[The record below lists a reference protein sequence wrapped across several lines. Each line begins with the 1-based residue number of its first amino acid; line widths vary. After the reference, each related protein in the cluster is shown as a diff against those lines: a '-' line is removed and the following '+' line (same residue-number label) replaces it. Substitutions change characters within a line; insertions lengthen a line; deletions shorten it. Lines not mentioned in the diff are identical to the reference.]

1 MKDKKNNKDTNEEE
15 LLEKEDDLEQEEI
28 MESDL
33 KLKLQKSEEELNSVK
48 SQLTRLQADFV
59 NFRKRSEKEKQDT
72 ISYALEGFICSILPI
87 LDNFKIAMNS
97 EDNTE
102 DAFYKGIQLI
112 YKQLEDT
119 LDSNGVKSI
128 ASLGEEFDPNIHHA
142 VFMEESDEY
151 ESGKVTEVLQ
161 TGYILK
167 DKVIRPAMVK
177 VAK

>member
-1 MKDKKNNKDTNEEE
+1 MKSKNKDTNEEE
-15 LLEKEDDLEQEEI
+15 LLEINEDLYNEENLEEPNLKERLEQTNE
-28 MESDL
+28 DL
-33 KLKLQKSEEELNSVK
+33 TGVRN
-48 SQLTRLQADFV
+48 QLMRLQADFV

-72 ISYALEGFICSILPI
+72 INYALEGFICSILPI
-87 LDNFKIAMNS
+87 LDNLKIAMNS
-97 EDNTE
+97 ENNSE

-128 ASLGEEFDPNIHHA
+128 DSLGEEFDPNIHHA

-151 ESGKVTEVLQ
+151 KSGKVTEVLQ
-161 TGYILK
+161 TGYMLK

>member
-1 MKDKKNNKDTNEEE
+1 MKDKKNKKDPSEEE
-15 LLEKEDDLEQEEI
+15 LLDGQDDLENEEVL
-28 MESDL
+28 EADVNVSSE
-33 KLKLQKSEEELNSVK
+33 KSEEELNSVK
-48 SQLTRLQADFV
+48 SQLMRLQADFV
-59 NFRKRSEKEKQDT
+59 NFRKRAEKEKQDT

-97 EDNTE
+97 EENSE

-112 YKQLEDT
+112 YKQLQET

-128 ASLGEEFDPNIHHA
+128 ESLGEEFNPNIHHA

-161 TGYILK
+161 TGYMLK
-167 DKVIRPAMVK
+167 EKVIRPAMVK